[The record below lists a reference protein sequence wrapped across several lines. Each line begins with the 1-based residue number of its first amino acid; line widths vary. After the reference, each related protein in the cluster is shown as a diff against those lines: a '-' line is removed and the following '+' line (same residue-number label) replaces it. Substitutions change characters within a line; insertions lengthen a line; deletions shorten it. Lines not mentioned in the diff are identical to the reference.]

1 MTVTKRDWRPSAM
14 AWTRRDTRPEAWR
27 DERRYGRLVLS
38 DRELECALATL
49 IRGRTLAVGARRVWA
64 RARTNVDP
72 PVVKALWTKA
82 DIVLDWRVSGAC
94 EVRGKADSVRVF
106 VTILAGIPSSY
117 GQTVISRCCTGDSQ
131 KTSVCEPKLQFPSFG
146 EFASR
151 YRAPRRERVNMR
163 AATRRPS
170 VAIARSIRLHDR
182 RIRRRIP
189 RDPRTA
195 RDLPIPRPSSTT
207 LRGAHS
213 SNGDAPRVVVDVLP
227 DVPRHG
233 KGGCFVDHCDAR
245 VAPTDPNGPLAGLTF
260 AVKDNLDVAHHRTGC
275 GQPTWLDTH
284 PHPAKKHAPPVAS
297 LLAAGATLVGKTQM
311 DELAWALQGE
321 NHHYGTPVNPTSP
334 GSIPGGSSSGS
345 AVAVAAGYAD
355 VALGT
360 DTAGSVRVPAAY
372 CGICGFRPTHGR
384 VDATNGCVPLAPS
397 FDTIGWFARDATTL
411 LRCGGALLPPWGGWD
426 TKFDLKFD
434 GLLAEDAF
442 ALCDEATERRLRE
455 CVGRVCGAGA
465 LGGGPKTVVL
475 GGVHGTPP
483 LTEWWNVFR
492 VIQANEVWREHGA
505 WVTEH
510 DPRFGPGVKERFEGA
525 CAVTDAEASEAC
537 TIRDD
542 IAARLEAV
550 TVDEDT
556 GKDMFLFMPSTPG
569 APIAPGS
576 DAGKIESFRNG
587 QLRLTTAAG
596 LARLPQATVPVP
608 TRDGAPPFGLS
619 VVGPRGT
626 DEALLRLA
634 CELEKALME

>member
-1 MTVTKRDWRPSAM
+1 M
-14 AWTRRDTRPEAWR
+14 
-27 DERRYGRLVLS
+27 
-38 DRELECALATL
+38 
-49 IRGRTLAVGARRVWA
+49 
-64 RARTNVDP
+64 
-72 PVVKALWTKA
+72 
-82 DIVLDWRVSGAC
+82 
-94 EVRGKADSVRVF
+94 
-106 VTILAGIPSSY
+106 
-117 GQTVISRCCTGDSQ
+117 
-131 KTSVCEPKLQFPSFG
+131 
-146 EFASR
+146 
-151 YRAPRRERVNMR
+151 
-163 AATRRPS
+163 
-170 VAIARSIRLHDR
+170 
-182 RIRRRIP
+182 
-189 RDPRTA
+189 
-195 RDLPIPRPSSTT
+195 
-207 LRGAHS
+207 
-213 SNGDAPRVVVDVLP
+213 
-227 DVPRHG
+227 
-233 KGGCFVDHCDAR
+233 DHCDAR

-260 AVKDNLDVAHHRTGC
+260 AVKDNLDVAGHRTGC

-426 TKFDLKFD
+426 TTFDLKFD

-525 CAVTDAEASEAC
+525 CAVTDDEASEAC
-537 TIRDD
+537 TIRDA
-542 IAARLEAV
+542 IAARLESV

-576 DAGKIESFRNG
+576 DAEIVESFRNG

-608 TRDGAPPFGLS
+608 TRDGAPPLGLS